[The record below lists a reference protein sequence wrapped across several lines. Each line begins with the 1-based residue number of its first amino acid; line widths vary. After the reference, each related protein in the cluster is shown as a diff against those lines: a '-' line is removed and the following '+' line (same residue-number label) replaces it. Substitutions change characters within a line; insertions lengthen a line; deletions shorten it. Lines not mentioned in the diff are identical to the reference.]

1 MFIINNYDIYILV
14 KLILSI
20 YIGWTSIDENKLSLI
35 VVSFIVI
42 YIIVIFAKGILANN
56 KTYFKM
62 FSLIE
67 GILILLFSIK
77 YVPLASLML
86 SILMVEYIV
95 KEKKTIFMVSFSFL
109 PIIFLIKDS
118 IFKDVIIIFTLLI
131 VLIISNENKN
141 NKIKDIDLNQE
152 EQRKIIYSL
161 QKKLAE
167 ERDIQEQILY
177 TARLEERNKISARLH
192 DKIGHTISGTLLQLE
207 ASKFVLQN
215 DKEKGFS
222 MLDNCTENLRKG
234 MEEIRMTLRNIKP
247 SEEEL
252 GINRVRKILDEK
264 IKGTKIKGRV
274 SYSGD
279 LEKINTN
286 LWIVFINIIIE
297 LTTNSIK
304 YSNGNF
310 IDIKIEILNR
320 FIKLEVKD
328 NGFGCKKVQ
337 KGIGLRNIEESVSN
351 LNGKLIINNDEGFGV
366 IILIP
371 S

>member
-20 YIGWTSIDENKLSLI
+20 YIGWTSIDENKLTLI

-42 YIIVIFAKGILANN
+42 YIIIIFIKGMLANN
-56 KTYFKM
+56 KTYFNGI
-62 FSLIE
+62 SVIE
-67 GILILLFSIK
+67 GVLILFIIK
-77 YVPLASLML
+77 YIPLAILMF

-95 KEKKTIFMVSFSFL
+95 KEKKPIFTLSFSFL
-109 PIIFLIKDS
+109 PITFLINNS
-118 IFKDVIIIFTLLI
+118 NFMIVIIIFTLLI

-152 EQRKIIYSL
+152 EQRKKIYSL
-161 QKKLAE
+161 QKKLAD
-167 ERDIQEQILY
+167 ERNIQEQILY

-207 ASKFVLQN
+207 ASKFVLEN

-247 SEEEL
+247 AEEEL

-310 IDIKIEILNR
+310 IDIKIEILNK

-328 NGFGCKKVQ
+328 NGFGCKKVK